1 MSIARHIPNS
11 ITSLNLLSGTIA
23 VIYGFKGEAEIAV
36 YLIIAAALFDF
47 MDGFMARLLKSY
59 SPMGKELDSLADLIS
74 FGLAPAILLFH
85 RFEIAHGAIILTFTP
100 LAIVIASALRLA
112 KFNIDTRQTEN
123 FIGMPTPANAI
134 LISMLIHFSSY
145 NDTFNPFLDTKYF
158 LPILSIVLS
167 VLLICNIPMFSL
179 KFKTLKW
186 KGNEMRFSLIIL
198 AFAFTTI
205 SFILGVTWSLAI
217 LITFLMYII
226 INLINYSLTLFRQ
239 KR

>member
-1 MSIARHIPNS
+1 
-11 ITSLNLLSGTIA
+11 
-23 VIYGFKGEAEIAV
+23 
-36 YLIIAAALFDF
+36 
-47 MDGFMARLLKSY
+47 
-59 SPMGKELDSLADLIS
+59 
-74 FGLAPAILLFH
+74 
-85 RFEIAHGAIILTFTP
+85 
-100 LAIVIASALRLA
+100 
-112 KFNIDTRQTEN
+112 
-123 FIGMPTPANAI
+123 
-134 LISMLIHFSSY
+134 
-145 NDTFNPFLDTKYF
+145 
-158 LPILSIVLS
+158 
-167 VLLICNIPMFSL
+167 MFSL